1 MKEVL
6 QGLELVNISHSYS
19 SKTVVQEF
27 SLTVPSG
34 SLTCLLGPSGC
45 GKTTVLRLSAGL
57 ERLQLGSI
65 RIDGVCV
72 ADKTGELPPEK
83 RGVGL
88 MFQEYA
94 LFPHLTALGN
104 VSFGLDRIPAE
115 SRKTVAKAAL
125 AQVGMT
131 GALSAYPHML
141 SGGEQ
146 QRVALARALAPNP
159 KVLLLDEPFSG
170 LDVELRASLR
180 EETVSLIKETGTTT
194 LMVTHDPMEAMLM
207 ADHVALMHDGRV
219 VQVGPPT
226 ELYRCPETPFCA
238 RFLGDVMEYTGLVR
252 LGEVNTPLGPVPAGA
267 VEDGEEVLVLVRP
280 EAVYLER
287 EPENTGLVAVVSD
300 ARVLGPYTKLSI
312 TLEKTGEQIYV
323 TLSGPNIPSI
333 GSKVAVQLDFSMIF
347 VFPVR
352 DR

>member
-1 MKEVL
+1 MNAVL
-6 QGLELVNISHSYS
+6 QGLELVNINHSYS
-19 SKTVVQEF
+19 SKTVVQEL
-27 SLTVPSG
+27 SLTVPPG

-57 ERLQLGSI
+57 ERLQVGSI

-72 ADKTGELPPEK
+72 ADKTGELPPEE

-94 LFPHLTALGN
+94 LFPHLTVLGN
-104 VSFGLDRIPAE
+104 VSFGLDRLPTASREAE
-115 SRKTVAKAAL
+115 AKAAL
-125 AQVGMT
+125 AQVGMAD
-131 GALSAYPHML
+131 ALSVYPHML

-146 QRVALARALAPNP
+146 QRVALARALAPKP

-170 LDVELRASLR
+170 LDAELRASLR
-180 EETVSLIKETGTTT
+180 EDTLSLIKETGTTT

-207 ADHVALMHDGRV
+207 ADHVALMNDGRV
-219 VQVGPPT
+219 IQVGSPT

-238 RFLGDVMEYTGLVR
+238 RFLGDVMEYMGLVR
-252 LGEVNTPLGPVPAGA
+252 LGEVITPLGRVPAGSA
-267 VEDGEEVLVLVRP
+267 EDGEEVLVLIRP

-287 EPENTGLVAVVSD
+287 EAHISGLAAIVTD

-312 TLEKTGEQIYV
+312 TLEETGEQIYV
-323 TLSGPNIPSI
+323 TLSGPNIPLI